1 MALNETNDTP
11 NWKTR
16 LTPGYWLAPERR
28 KTAMIGGGVL
38 IAVLLG
44 LAFFKPEKVPEY
56 RTQAITRT
64 TLTTSISATGALQ
77 PLESVQVGSEV
88 SGLVKTVLVDFNSQV
103 KKGQTLATIDD
114 ENFRNKVQQSQ
125 ANLDSAIATL
135 RVAEADYDRQKRLAA
150 ADLVTDK
157 VAQDADATRVRAVA
171 GVSTARATLAT
182 DRSNLLRTEIKAP
195 IDGIVINR
203 TIDPGNTV
211 NASQSVPNL
220 FIIAND
226 LGRLKIRVL
235 VDEADIGDVREG
247 QAVKFTVDAFPDETF
262 TGSVIE
268 VRKQSVT
275 TSNVVSYEVIAA
287 ANNPGRRLLPG
298 MTANVDIVLEE
309 HPDVLVAPMAGARWR
324 PAGVA
329 APAGGQNGG
338 NRQGGGQGGGFAA
351 GGGFGGGG
359 FGDGQGGGGQRGQG
373 GGGFGGGPGGAQM
386 ATMLATELSLDAK
399 QKTLV
404 QAIVDNT
411 RASRQAAIQSAGESR
426 EARQA
431 AMRKVDDKM
440 YEDIGKLLTD
450 AQRPKLAALR
460 EAQSQRRGG
469 GPGGAARPQPRT
481 IYLLKDNKPVATQ
494 VTTNANDGTLMQVAG
509 PVKEGD
515 LVIVGGGPVPKA
527 TNRPSA
533 TPGGFGGAPGGGFGG
548 GGFGGGGGPR

>member
-1 MALNETNDTP
+1 MALNETEETP
-11 NWKTR
+11 GWKKR
-16 LTPGYWLAPERR
+16 LTPGYWLARERR
-28 KTAMIGGGVL
+28 KTLLIGGGVL
-38 IAVLLG
+38 VAVLLG
-44 LAFFKPEKVPEY
+44 LAFFKPEKAPEY

-103 KKGQTLATIDD
+103 KKGQTLATIED
-114 ENFRNKVQQSQ
+114 ETFRNKVQQSQ

-182 DRSNLLRTEIKAP
+182 DQSNLLRTEIKAP

-220 FIIAND
+220 FVIAND

-262 TGSVIE
+262 TGAVFE

-309 HPDVLVAPMAGARWR
+309 HPDVLVAPMAGSRWR

-329 APAGGQNGG
+329 APAGGNRQNGG
-338 NRQGGGQGGGFAA
+338 GQGGGQGAGQRGGQGGGFA
-351 GGGFGGGG
+351 GG
-359 FGDGQGGGGQRGQG
+359 GQGGGGQRG
-373 GGGFGGGPGGAQM
+373 GGFGGGQGGPGGAQM
-386 ATMLATELSLDAK
+386 ATMLATELALDAK
-399 QKTLV
+399 QKPLV

-411 RASRQAAIQSAGESR
+411 RASRQAAIQGAGESR

-440 YEDIGKLLTD
+440 YEDIGKVLTE
-450 AQRPKLAALR
+450 AQKPKLAALR
-460 EAQSQRRGG
+460 EQMSQRRGGG
-469 GPGGAARPQPRT
+469 GPGGAARATPRT
-481 IYLLKDNKPVATQ
+481 IYLLKDGKPVATQ

-515 LVIVGGGPVPKA
+515 LVIIGGGPVPA
-527 TNRPSA
+527 RTGQRQSA
-533 TPGGFGGAPGGGFGG
+533 TPGGFGGGPGG
-548 GGFGGGGGPR
+548 GGFGGGGGPGR